1 MQMSLKSVL
10 DFVELQK
17 AIFVSA
23 AAVIGAIGA
32 IGSTIMWRVNEKK
45 AKAEERLLIDKAL
58 DEEKLVKVPV
68 APPPKSFTPFARLI
82 CTNQP
87 C

>member
-23 AAVIGAIGA
+23 AAVIGAIG
-32 IGSTIMWRVNEKK
+32 STIMWCVNYKK
-45 AKAEERLLIDKAL
+45 AKAEERLFIRLKREKPCRSEAVAKGINRNNSAL
-58 DEEKLVKVPV
+58 
-68 APPPKSFTPFARLI
+68 
-82 CTNQP
+82 
-87 C
+87 

>member
-1 MQMSLKSVL
+1 M
-10 DFVELQK
+10 
-17 AIFVSA
+17 
-23 AAVIGAIGA
+23 
-32 IGSTIMWRVNEKK
+32 
-45 AKAEERLLIDKAL
+45 AEGGVDVKEKAL